1 MRIDSHA
8 HGDPAQWTEAPELY
22 IDQMRQAGIDRLLLI
37 ANLECCREGMKR
49 FGDFVIPV
57 FTVEMDRAGVRE
69 IEEGIHAGCK
79 GVKFIKP
86 RVPYSDERYWSLYET
101 LEKLG
106 VPAVFH
112 TGYLMMFEKRE
123 MHPIHME
130 HMRAAEICAISRRF
144 TDLKILM
151 AHFSNPWWEEAW
163 KVSTSCPN
171 VYVDLSGG
179 TAFRRAI
186 RMWAEMYAP
195 DGTLLSESI
204 SKLCFGTDT
213 HYFHELPHKFGTYI
227 TFYDKLFDAIGL
239 DAAMREQVNS
249 GNIRKL
255 FLGRQ

>member
-8 HGDPAQWTEAPELY
+8 HGQPSQWKKDPQLY
-22 IDQMRQAGIDRLLLI
+22 IEQCRKDGIDGLLLI
-37 ANLECCREGMKR
+37 AKLEDCLDGVKR

-57 FTVEMDRAGVRE
+57 LIVNIDRVGVRE
-69 IEEGIHAGCK
+69 IEDGIRAGCK
-79 GVKFIKP
+79 GIKFIQP
-86 RVPYSDERYWSLYET
+86 RAPYSDERYWPLYET

-112 TGYLMMFEKRE
+112 TGYLMMFEERE
-123 MHPIHME
+123 LHPTHIE
-130 HMRAAEICAISRRF
+130 HMRAAEICTISRRF
-144 TDLKILM
+144 PDLKILM

-163 KVSTSCPN
+163 KISTSRPN

-179 TAFRRAI
+179 TAYRRAI

-195 DGTLLSESI
+195 DGNLLKDSI
-204 SKLCFGTDT
+204 GKLCFGTDVS
-213 HYFHELPHKFGTYI
+213 YFHEKPHKFAPYI
-227 TFYDKLFDAIGL
+227 AFYEKLFDAIGL

-255 FLGRQ
+255 FLGT